1 MLLFFGDQDP
11 FIPNEEVAK
20 IKRTLADLKKTAEVK
35 VYAGAPHGFFCSE
48 RESYRADAAKDAW
61 GRLRRSSLGTSSRE
75 RSRRSRW
82 RRARRAPG
90 SCSPVSTRRRPCRP
104 STATSAS
111 AAAQL
116 RDHIGWDIGAATV
129 TEELSRQLGAP
140 AVLSAASRLLVDCNR
155 DLADADLMPHASHG
169 VAIPGN
175 ARIEAGDRDGR
186 LRRFYEPY
194 HAAVDATVAARPDAL
209 LLSVHSFTPELN
221 GRHRPFDVG
230 VLFDAYD
237 DLARR
242 SRRRR
247 HRGRLRGTHER
258 AVLRPRRPDLQRP
271 LARPPARHR
280 YLELEIN
287 NRLLRRDDE
296 ARAVARRL
304 ADAVARLLEPQA

>member
-1 MLLFFGDQDP
+1 VKFAP
-11 FIPNEEVAK
+11 V
-20 IKRTLADLKKTAEVK
+20 TLAPRTP
-35 VYAGAPHGFFCSE
+35 GARLVLTCEHASPAVPSE
-48 RESYRADAAKDAW
+48 YRN
-61 GRLRRSSLGTSSRE
+61 LGL
-75 RSRRSRW
+75 
-82 RRARRAPG
+82 G
-90 SCSPVSTRRRPCRP
+90 
-104 STATSAS
+104 
-111 AAAQL
+111 AAQL

-129 TEELSRQLGAP
+129 TEELSRQLSAP

-155 DLADADLMPHASHG
+155 DVADADLMPHASHG

-175 ARIEAGDRDGR
+175 GRIEAGDRDER

-194 HAAVDATVAARPDAL
+194 HTAVDATVAARPDAL

-237 DLARR
+237 DLAGVLAAGATAAGFAVRMNEPYSGLDGLIFSAR
-242 SRRRR
+242 SHGRR
-247 HRGRLRGTHER
+247 HAT
-258 AVLRPRRPDLQRP
+258 
-271 LARPPARHR
+271 R